1 MNIFG
6 TRENLESKSHLL
18 TIMTTDISKL
28 SNDKWLVTEVEE
40 GFFHV
45 QYNNPRTLN
54 AYCEEDWR
62 EYQNILTTLDSDPST
77 KVIFISSAFA
87 KAFSSGLNLKAA
99 TEVMKGKEEWSYA
112 SKRNFMFQ
120 HIREFQ
126 DAISV
131 PARMR
136 TPTIALLNGVCY
148 GLALDIAAACSIR
161 IATQDVKM
169 SIREIKIGIVADI
182 GSLQRM
188 TNIVG
193 NKSLMNQYALTGKI
207 FGAQEAM
214 NIGFISDIVQSFEE
228 GLEYGRELGLSIAEN
243 PSWAIKGT
251 KESIQFMADGGSV
264 EQGLH
269 NIAKY
274 NSHYLVGGF
283 PDEGPKL

>member
-1 MNIFG
+1 M
-6 TRENLESKSHLL
+6 
-18 TIMTTDISKL
+18 TIDISKL
-28 SNDKWLVTEVEE
+28 SNDKWIVTEVDE

-54 AYCEEDWR
+54 AYGEEEWR

-77 KVIFISSAFA
+77 KVIFISSAFS

-99 TEVMKGKEEWSYA
+99 TQILNGKEEWSYA
-112 SKRNFMFQ
+112 SRRNYMYQ

-136 TPTIALLNGVCY
+136 TPTIALLNGVSY

-161 IATQDVKM
+161 IATKDVKM

-193 NKSLMNQYALTGKI
+193 NKSLMNQYALTGQI
-207 FGAQEAM
+207 FGAEEAL
-214 NIGFISDIVQSFEE
+214 NIGFISHIAQSFEE
-228 GLEYGRELGLSIAEN
+228 GLEYGRELGSSIAEN
-243 PSWAIKGT
+243 PEWAIKGT
-251 KESIQFMADGGSV
+251 KESIQFMSDGGSV
-264 EQGLH
+264 EMGLQ

-274 NSHYLVGGF
+274 NSHYLVGGL
-283 PDEGPKL
+283 PDASSKL

>member
-1 MNIFG
+1 
-6 TRENLESKSHLL
+6 
-18 TIMTTDISKL
+18 MTSDISTL
-28 SNDKWLVTEVEE
+28 SSEKWVVTEVEE
-40 GFFHV
+40 GFIHV

-54 AYCEEDWR
+54 AYGEEEWR
-62 EYQNILTTLDSDPST
+62 EYQKILTTLDSDPAT

-87 KAFSSGLNLKAA
+87 KAFSSGLNLRAA
-99 TEVMKGKEEWSYA
+99 TQLLNGKEEWSYA
-112 SKRNFMFQ
+112 LRRNFMYQ

-161 IATQDVKM
+161 IATNDVKM

-193 NKSLMNQYALTGKI
+193 NKSLMNQYALTGQV
-207 FGAQEAM
+207 FGAQEAL
-214 NIGFISDIVQSFEE
+214 NIGFISHIVQTFEQ

-243 PSWAIKGT
+243 PYWAIKGT
-251 KESIQFMADGGSV
+251 KESIQFMTDGGSV
-264 EQGLH
+264 ELGLL

-274 NSHYLVGGF
+274 NSHYLVGGL
-283 PDEGPKL
+283 PDATPKL